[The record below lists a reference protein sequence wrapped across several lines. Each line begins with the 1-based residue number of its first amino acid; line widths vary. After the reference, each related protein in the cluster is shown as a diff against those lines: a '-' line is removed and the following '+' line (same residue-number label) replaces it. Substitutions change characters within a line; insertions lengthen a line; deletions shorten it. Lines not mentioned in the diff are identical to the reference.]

1 MVSNETFP
9 EKGTAMELAALIFI
23 IFLVCIVAMIIATPL
38 LIISRLARMV
48 KKSYAKLFSKTA

>member
-1 MVSNETFP
+1 MASNETLP
-9 EKGTAMELAALIFI
+9 MKGTAMELAALVLI
-23 IFLVCIVAMIIATPL
+23 IFLVCIVAMILATPL

>member
-1 MVSNETFP
+1 
-9 EKGTAMELAALIFI
+9 MELAALIFI